1 MGSGLE
7 ETYTELP
14 TIEQLQK
21 MRQLPGG
28 LGWEHIKANHL
39 AAIPEQRDD
48 YHEVLLLSRLQRQL
62 REINLDPNGQPWL
75 DQRRINQAINQQQTR
90 PPSLETMDG

>member
-7 ETYTELP
+7 YTHTELP

-28 LGWEHIKANHL
+28 LGWEYIEANYL
-39 AAIPEQRDD
+39 ATIPEQRDN
-48 YHEVLLLSRLQRQL
+48 YHEVLLIPRLQRQL
-62 REINLDPNGQPWL
+62 REIN
-75 DQRRINQAINQQQTR
+75 
-90 PPSLETMDG
+90 

>member
-7 ETYTELP
+7 YTHAELP

-28 LGWEHIKANHL
+28 LGWEYIEANHL
-39 AAIPEQRDD
+39 AAIPEQRDN
-48 YHEVLLLSRLQRQL
+48 YHEVLLLPRLQRQL
-62 REINLDPNGQPWL
+62 REINPDPQRTTLARRTPHQPSHQPTAKPWP
-75 DQRRINQAINQQQTR
+75 R
-90 PPSLETMDG
+90 